1 MKIHEVGPETLHL
14 VEPLLAR
21 WLASKHCLH
30 TREEI
35 MSKVQSCAWT
45 MWAVVKGRDVL
56 GLYAVHIGDTP
67 RGRVL
72 DIPFLVGNGVT
83 KFWPLI
89 DEHINGLAKEY
100 GASVIALTGRPG
112 WARVTRNRYSLYH
125 VVIVREVA

>member
-30 TREEI
+30 TRGEI
-35 MSKVQSCAWT
+35 MSKVESCAWT

-56 GLYAVHIGDTP
+56 GLYAVHISDTP

-72 DIPFLVGNGVT
+72 EMPFLVGNGVT
-83 KFWPLI
+83 KFWHLI
-89 DEHINGLAKEY
+89 DEHIEGIAKEY
-100 GASVIALTGRPG
+100 NAGTIALTGRLG
-112 WARVTRNRYSLYH
+112 WSRVTRGRYSPYN
-125 VVIVREVA
+125 VILVREVA